1 MTPQEEER
9 ARLEDLPKDCLIYL
23 KIVHYSTFKKLFEI
37 LSVSCQNVAFVFTKD
52 SMLMNTLNEVQ
63 KYIIHLDLNCKNLS
77 YHFNQQTVLYINAKD
92 FYTDALRLKDKKSI
106 LYLYI
111 LKSTPTNFNLTFLS
125 NEGDCS
131 TSFVFRSLEENQ
143 VKKYSFPKFHF
154 TVGCTM
160 KSSLFHRLISERKKT
175 DNVELSIKGKTI
187 IFDSENKLSC
197 KRIDT
202 LFESERSVVFSNG
215 DDIDDKNGR
224 FDSDFSF
231 SFGHF
236 SCRKI
241 TNFYKITSI
250 SENTTLRL
258 NYEKPDSPLT
268 CEYKIQG
275 DLGKLFLFFA
285 AEKDPLL

>member
-1 MTPQEEER
+1 MTPQEKER
-9 ARLEDLPKDCLIYL
+9 QRLEDLPNDCLIYL

-63 KYIIHLDLNCKNLS
+63 KYIIHLDLNCKDLS
-77 YHFNQQTVLYINAKD
+77 YHFNQQTVLYINARD
-92 FYTDALRLKDKKSI
+92 FYNDALRLKDKKSI

-125 NEGDCS
+125 SDGDCS
-131 TSFVFRSLEENQ
+131 SSFVFRSLEENQ
-143 VKKYSFPKFHF
+143 VKKYSFPKFQF
-154 TVGCTM
+154 NIGCTM

-175 DNVELSIKGKTI
+175 DNVELAIQGRTI
-187 IFDSENKLSC
+187 IFESENKLSC
-197 KRIDT
+197 IRKDT
-202 LFESERSVVFSNG
+202 LFESERSVLFSKEIEEQENN
-215 DDIDDKNGR
+215 I
-224 FDSDFSF
+224 FDSDVAF
-231 SFGHF
+231 SFGQF

-250 SENTTLRL
+250 SENVALRL

-268 CEYKIQG
+268 CEYNIQG

-285 AEKDPLL
+285 AEKS